1 MGACREGCF
10 HGHTPLQVHMITMH
24 HPPPKHHPSQRPG
37 IPLFQ
42 RSVLPSHPLTT
53 PRPPT
58 IVYPHRA
65 SSTPPLAS
73 ASAPPHEPY
82 LFLAADPTQR
92 ASSYVPLRVHR
103 VTVAPTPSY
112 VAGGDR
118 DAAEAARAGKLRSS
132 CGRECDEGARD
143 PGGGI
148 ARSASPAVT
157 VPAVPAVTTTRT
169 SSVSGSTDSPRS
181 AGEGSESGESCP
193 AV

>member
-1 MGACREGCF
+1 
-10 HGHTPLQVHMITMH
+10 MITMH

-58 IVYPHRA
+58 IVYPHRV
-65 SSTPPLAS
+65 SSTPLAS
-73 ASAPPHEPY
+73 ASTPPHEPY

-112 VAGGDR
+112 VVGGER
-118 DAAEAARAGKLRSS
+118 GAAEAARAGKLRPTA
-132 CGRECDEGARD
+132 GASEMKGPATR
-143 PGGGI
+143 GGI

-181 AGEGSESGESCP
+181 AGGQR
-193 AV
+193 VR

>member
-10 HGHTPLQVHMITMH
+10 HAHTPLHIHMITM

-65 SSTPPLAS
+65 SSTTPLAS
-73 ASAPPHEPY
+73 ASTPPHEPY

-112 VAGGDR
+112 VVGGER
-118 DAAEAARAGKLRSS
+118 GAAEAARAGKLRSS

-143 PGGGI
+143 PGGHSSLRLPGGDSACRACRDDDANQLGI
-148 ARSASPAVT
+148 RQHRLASQRRRAASQVRAAQPC
-157 VPAVPAVTTTRT
+157 
-169 SSVSGSTDSPRS
+169 D
-181 AGEGSESGESCP
+181 
-193 AV
+193 